1 MHVKELGLPGMY
13 LIWGEPYADE
23 RGVFRRH
30 FCDQRL
36 AEHGIDFVVRQGNIS
51 ENFKQGTLRGFH
63 FQKPPHA
70 EQKILTVLSGCL
82 FNVTV
87 DLRPQ
92 SPTYLKKVVL
102 ELNAQSR
109 QSVLLPAGTAN
120 AFLTLSD
127 QVLVHY
133 YMSEPFNADSYQGF
147 HYADPDLAIEWPVEI
162 RCISERDAGLPTL
175 RQTGFL

>member
-1 MHVKELGLPGMY
+1 MHVRELELAGMY
-13 LIWGEPYADE
+13 LVWGEPYSDE

-30 FCDQRL
+30 FCDQSL
-36 AEHGIDFVVRQGNIS
+36 AAHGIDFVVRQGNLS

-70 EQKILTVLSGCL
+70 EQKILTVLSGSL

-87 DLRPQ
+87 DLRPD
-92 SPTYLKKVVL
+92 SPTFMQKVAL
-102 ELNAQSR
+102 ELDAKSR

-120 AFLTLSD
+120 AFLTTSD

-133 YMSEPFNADSYQGF
+133 YMSEPFHADSYQGF
-147 HYADPDLAIEWPVEI
+147 HYADPDLAINWPVEI
-162 RCISERDAGLPTL
+162 RCVSERDERLPTL
-175 RQTGFL
+175 RQSGFL